1 MTDHS
6 TCLEYHIV
14 VATQRSSKDHNCYK
28 EVAYFML
35 ALILYLI
42 GILVCYDTIE
52 SKTVTLQQLLLQHR
66 YSIIIPDGKKK
77 MIVAVDEDE
86 TIK

>member
-1 MTDHS
+1 
-6 TCLEYHIV
+6 
-14 VATQRSSKDHNCYK
+14 
-28 EVAYFML
+28 ML

-66 YSIIIPDGKKK
+66 YSIIIPDGDKKK

>member
-1 MTDHS
+1 M
-6 TCLEYHIV
+6 
-14 VATQRSSKDHNCYK
+14 VATQLSSKDQRITTVTK
-28 EVAYFML
+28 KYFML
-35 ALILYLI
+35 ALILYLT

-66 YSIIIPDGKKK
+66 YSIIIPDGEKK

>member
-1 MTDHS
+1 
-6 TCLEYHIV
+6 
-14 VATQRSSKDHNCYK
+14 
-28 EVAYFML
+28 ML
-35 ALILYLI
+35 ALILYLT

-66 YSIIIPDGKKK
+66 YSIIIPDGEKK